1 MKSRANTYLSLLAVI
16 GLTTLPALAEGDAP
30 AVSTSTVQTTE
41 TQTAPPVV
49 LDSYMKPVYS
59 RTKEVSSNGE
69 TEKVVE
75 PMIMERHE
83 KVAIPGAESTTT
95 TVQTEKTIVPTTVIK
110 SQSHTAAKVVA
121 SHPRHIVRHIA
132 HRTAPKKY
140 VAMRSA
146 NKVEKVEKV
155 EKVQTATRTVVNEER
170 SIAPTTVIDRKDPA
184 LDNN

>member
-83 KVAIPGAESTTT
+83 KVAIPGTESTTT
-95 TVQTEKTIVPTTVIK
+95 TVQTEKTSVPTTVIK
-110 SQSHTAAKVVA
+110 SQSQSSSKVVA
-121 SHPRHIVRHIA
+121 VSHPRHIVRHIA
-132 HRTAPKKY
+132 HKPVPQKY

-146 NKVEKVEKV
+146 SKVEKV

-170 SIAPTTVIDRKDPA
+170 SVTPTTVIDRKDPA